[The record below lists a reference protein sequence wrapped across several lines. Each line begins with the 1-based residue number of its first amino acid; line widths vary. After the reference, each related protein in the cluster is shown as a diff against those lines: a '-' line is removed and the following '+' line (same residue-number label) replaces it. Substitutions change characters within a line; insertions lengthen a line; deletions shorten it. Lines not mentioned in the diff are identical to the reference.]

1 MNSSTDGDSVMLRP
15 YPDSHVNPMHTLVR
29 NVWHLHG
36 RHSCHQMGWRIN
48 HSQRQVVHHQSER
61 NRFFGRC
68 LQKLQ
73 QKLVIVHGAGS
84 FGHMKAKK
92 FRLAEGRVAGLSQ
105 DEAVAE
111 VRNDMLE
118 LNQKVVSSL
127 ESRGLDVQIISSSS
141 VG

>member
-1 MNSSTDGDSVMLRP
+1 MAGTVVIKWGGGLITHKDKLCTVNQNVIDSLANVCKNS
-15 YPDSHVNPMHTLVR
+15 N
-29 NVWHLHG
+29 
-36 RHSCHQMGWRIN
+36 
-48 HSQRQVVHHQSER
+48 
-61 NRFFGRC
+61 
-68 LQKLQ
+68 K
-73 QKLVIVHGAGS
+73 KLVIVHGAGS

-127 ESRGLDVQIISSSS
+127 ESRGLDVRSFPPHQWAKGTGCLLYTSPSPRDQRGSRMPSSA
-141 VG
+141 